1 MDLVKQILDKK
12 IKTIGIEGK
21 SGAGK
26 TTFAKALS
34 ERLDAFLL
42 PIDLF
47 HRQER
52 KDWNLGTDISKF
64 EDLEKVNE
72 VIRRFKRGERFT
84 LHSLFNHADGTFTRS
99 LAVEPKEF
107 LVVEGLFAMD
117 VDVDFKIFLD
127 IDPKVALVRGKD
139 RDIRERNLTE
149 EQWKIKKYLF
159 HEEYTK
165 LIPEQKKKA
174 DLVIDTTYKFPELKD

>member
-1 MDLVKQILDKK
+1 MDLVKHILDKK
-12 IKTIGIEGK
+12 IKTIGIDGN

-52 KDWNLGTDISKF
+52 KDWNLQTDISKF

-84 LHSLFNHADGTFTRS
+84 LHSLYNHADGTFTKS
-99 LAVEPKEF
+99 LIVEPKKF
-107 LVVEGLFAMD
+107 LVVEGLFAMK
-117 VDVDFKIFLD
+117 VDVDFKIFLE
-127 IDPKVALVRGKD
+127 IEPKVALARGKE
-139 RDIRERNLTE
+139 RDLRERNLTE
-149 EQWKIKKYLF
+149 KQWKIKKYLF

-165 LIPEQKKKA
+165 LIPALKKKA
-174 DLVIDTTYKFPELKD
+174 NLIIDTSDKFPELKD